1 MKYTF
6 VVFGILLLASCQK
19 PALKNTNSET
29 AFNKE
34 EREILFKLVEEQSFE
49 SVLNEAIEANKIIF
63 VDMYADWCGPCKH
76 MDLGVFNKSA
86 IADRFNNNFINYKV
100 DAEDFDGY
108 NVALKYNVR
117 SYPTYLFLKP
127 DGEVLYRLEGVFT
140 VEGMLEE
147 ADFAQSLYH

>member
-6 VVFGILLLASCQK
+6 VLFGLLFFASCQK
-19 PALKNTNSET
+19 PAQKNTNSEKT
-29 AFNKE
+29 LIKE
-34 EREILFKLVEEQSFE
+34 EREVLFKLVAENTFE
-49 SVLNEAIEANKIIF
+49 SIINEATAANKIIF
-63 VDMYADWCGPCKH
+63 VDIYADWCGPCRH
-76 MDLGVFNKSA
+76 MDENVFNKTA
-86 IADRFNNNFINYKV
+86 IADRFNDSFINYKV
-100 DAEDFDGY
+100 NAEDFDGY

-147 ADFAQSLYH
+147 ADFAKSLHH